1 MYSFMKEKEEEEEDM
16 RWYRQGLISRIDEW
30 IYISDYF
37 GACDHEKLLEY
48 GIKRVI
54 SLGNEEEQEMYQN
67 SRSENTQAKR
77 EELEY
82 LNIVIEDSRSSD
94 ISQFFLETN
103 IFIASSPGPVLI
115 HCWAG
120 ISRSVTI
127 AIAYYIKVRR
137 MSYLSAFFKIQ
148 QVRPFIQPNP
158 SFVDALFKLQDENA
172 GII

>member
-1 MYSFMKEKEEEEEDM
+1 MYSFMKEKEDEEDDM
-16 RWYRQGLISRIDEW
+16 RWYRQGLISRIDDW

-37 GACDHEKLLEY
+37 GSCDHEQLSEY

-54 SLGNEEEQEMYQN
+54 SLGNEEEHEMYQKR
-67 SRSENTQAKR
+67 RSDEI
-77 EELEY
+77 EY
-82 LNIVIEDSRSSD
+82 LNIVIEDSRYSD
-94 ISQFFLETN
+94 ISQYFLQTN
-103 IFIASSPGPVLI
+103 IFITSSPGPVLI

-127 AIAYYIKVRR
+127 AIAYYIKVRK

-148 QVRPFIQPNP
+148 QVRPFIQSNP
-158 SFVDALFKLQDENA
+158 AFVDALFKLQDENA